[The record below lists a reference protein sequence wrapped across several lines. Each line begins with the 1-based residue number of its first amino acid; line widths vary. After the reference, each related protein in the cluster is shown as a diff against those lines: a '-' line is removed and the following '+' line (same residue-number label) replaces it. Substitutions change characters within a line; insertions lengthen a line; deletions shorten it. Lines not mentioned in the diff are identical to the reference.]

1 MNPTVENVEINQN
14 AIPIAPG
21 FIESSEEYICMK
33 PFRDHPKGL
42 KAYEE
47 RWVVWDF

>member
-1 MNPTVENVEINQN
+1 MNPASEIVEINQN
-14 AIPIAPG
+14 AIQIAPG
-21 FIESSEEYICMK
+21 FIENSEEFICMK
-33 PFRDHPKGL
+33 PFRDQPKGL